1 MVKAYKIGEQLLSLS
16 VIAEIM
22 ASNTPLALSQKAKK
36 KIKDCRKFLD
46 KKIAKSDEPIY
57 GINTGF
63 GALCNH
69 KISKEEL
76 GKLQKN
82 LVLSHACGTGDVV
95 PQEVV
100 KIMLLLKAHSLA
112 YGYSG
117 VQLKTVERLIEM
129 FNNEVLP
136 LVYQQGSLGAS
147 GDLAPLAHATI
158 HTGAL

>member
-1 MVKAYKIGEQLLSLS
+1 M
-16 VIAEIM
+16 
-22 ASNTPLALSQKAKK
+22 
-36 KIKDCRKFLD
+36 
-46 KKIAKSDEPIY
+46 
-57 GINTGF
+57 
-63 GALCNH
+63 
-69 KISKEEL
+69 
-76 GKLQKN
+76 
-82 LVLSHACGTGDVV
+82 

-147 GDLAPLAHATI
+147 GDLAPLAHLSLPLLGEGEVYFEGKKKA
-158 HTGAL
+158 A